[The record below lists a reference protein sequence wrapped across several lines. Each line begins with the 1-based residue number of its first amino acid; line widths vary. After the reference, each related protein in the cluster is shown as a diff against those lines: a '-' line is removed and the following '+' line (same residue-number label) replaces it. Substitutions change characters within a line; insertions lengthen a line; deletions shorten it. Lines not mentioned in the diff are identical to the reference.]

1 MSELEPERKI
11 NREDFSKF
19 PNPKAGLHLQDPK
32 QFVEALRLIN
42 QLPNPTKGGFK
53 YHPVGEEAILVSVE
67 MIDEVLGVLKGH
79 NIPCEEVQVVRR
91 SDLPLN
97 DQRRYGK

>member
-42 QLPNPTKGGFK
+42 QLPNPTKGGF
-53 YHPVGEEAILVSVE
+53 PSRSQERSG
-67 MIDEVLGVLKGH
+67 
-79 NIPCEEVQVVRR
+79 NRR
-91 SDLPLN
+91 FLPA
-97 DQRRYGK
+97 RFA